1 MVKKLIML
9 RENTQEFIFNI
20 DIIEENLEFH
30 NQRGTILTWK
40 NEDSFEEDNIA
51 ISFQLKEGIT
61 EIFRNIKMIKGENV
75 QEEDVFLEEESPF
88 EILENVT
95 IENLPNIMREIP
107 PDMEE
112 SKINDLVNYLE
123 ITNCAFIKK
132 LGILLI
138 NEEKKK
144 EEIKSALSLNSQET
158 DISLNITSNNRKE
171 IINEIT
177 ERIINMGEGER
188 KLENKCINEPTLC
201 EVNFNYIY
209 NIFKNMILYGN
220 RALLEIL
227 LMMIIT

>member
-40 NEDSFEEDNIA
+40 NEDTFEEDNIA

-61 EIFRNIKMIKGENV
+61 EIFKNIKMIKGENV
-75 QEEDVFLEEESPF
+75 QEDDVFLEEESPF
-88 EILENVT
+88 EVLENVT
-95 IENLPNIMREIP
+95 NENLPNIAREIP

-123 ITNCAFIKK
+123 MTGCDFIKK

-158 DISLNITSNNRKE
+158 DVSLNI
-171 IINEIT
+171 
-177 ERIINMGEGER
+177 
-188 KLENKCINEPTLC
+188 NKTD
-201 EVNFNYIY
+201 V
-209 NIFKNMILYGN
+209 
-220 RALLEIL
+220 LLVPNL
-227 LMMIIT
+227 